1 MEAAQ
6 KGDKVAMSTLYQEIS
21 PVILAFCRKRAG
33 YLGIP
38 EDTLQE
44 SLIAIHRNRHVYI
57 PERSFNSWM
66 FAIVRSK
73 LIDQLRKRARI
84 HRDYKELSEAVT
96 HLGNTAYSGV
106 ISQSEQDSQEKLL
119 ERKEEIALMREAVA
133 ELPEKY
139 REAITLVKI
148 EGFSIKE
155 AAKKVGVGESA
166 LKVRNHRAFQMLA
179 AKLKR
184 ESNE

>member
-1 MEAAQ
+1 MEASQ
-6 KGDKVAMSTLYQEIS
+6 KGDKESMRTLYQEIS

-38 EDTLQE
+38 EDALQE
-44 SLIAIHRNRHVYI
+44 SLMAIHRNSHVFI
-57 PERSFNSWM
+57 PGRSFKAWM
-66 FAIVRSK
+66 FAIVRTK

-84 HRDYKELSEAVT
+84 DRNSKELTSAVT
-96 HLGNTAYSGV
+96 NLGDPAYSGV
-106 ISQSEQDSQEKLL
+106 SSQFQQDSAEELL
-119 ERKEEIALMREAVA
+119 ERKEDIEFMKKELA

-148 EGFSIKE
+148 EGYSIKE

-166 LKVRNHRAFQMLA
+166 IEGK
-179 AKLKR
+179 
-184 ESNE
+184 ESSSLSDAGY